1 MGPDTIMELGRQTLT
16 VVAYVCAP
24 VLLVGLAAG
33 LIVSIFQAATQVSE
47 STLSF
52 LPKVAAVMVVLIL
65 GGPWILEQLTAFTTQ
80 IIQRISEV
88 GP

>member
-1 MGPDTIMELGRQTLT
+1 MGMDTVMELGRQTLT
-16 VVAYVCAP
+16 VTALVCAP
-24 VLLVGLAAG
+24 VLVVGLVAG

-47 STLSF
+47 STMSF
-52 LPKVAAVMVVLIL
+52 LPKIAAVLI
-65 GGPWILEQLTAFTTQ
+65 GGGWILEQLTGFTTQ

>member
-1 MGPDTIMELGRQTLT
+1 MTPDTVMELAQQTLMAIGT
-16 VVAYVCAP
+16 ICVP
-24 VLLVGLAAG
+24 VLVTGLVAG

-52 LPKVAAVMVVLIL
+52 LPKIAAVGGILMLAGNWLI
-65 GGPWILEQLTAFTTQ
+65 EQLTTFTTQ
-80 IIQRISEV
+80 IISRIAEV